1 MNVFEN
7 AMKQL
12 DNVARIINVDLS
24 ILKQPERICE
34 VYFPVEMDNKE
45 IKYYKGYRVRY
56 NTARGPAKGG
66 IRFHPNVNREEVM
79 ALAFWMTLKNAV
91 VNIPY
96 GGGKGGIVVNP
107 KVLSETELERL
118 SRNYIRAIHDVIGAR
133 IDIPAPDVYT
143 NPKIMAWMLDEYETI
158 KGRHEKALIT
168 GKPISLGGSLGRI
181 YSTSLGAVIITE
193 QYLKKHNISN
203 PRIAIQGF
211 GNAGLNYAKF
221 MYEKG
226 YSIVGISDSSTNLY
240 NPNGINIEKA
250 IAYKIKNKHLKGFDG
265 AKEVESIFTLNTDI
279 IVPAALE
286 NQITKE
292 NVDDINAHV
301 VVEIANGPTTPE
313 ADNVLREKGID
324 VIPDILTNA
333 GGVTVSYLEWVQN
346 LQGYYWKEEEINSRL
361 KEIMINAFN
370 EVIKTSEEINS
381 TLREGAFV
389 LGIKRILEAE
399 TYRGRVRNGPYS

>member
-1 MNVFEN
+1 
-7 AMKQL
+7 MKQL

-118 SRNYIRAIHDVIGAR
+118 SRNYIRTIHDVIGAR

-370 EVIKTSEEINS
+370 EVIKTSEEING

>member
-1 MNVFEN
+1 
-7 AMKQL
+7 MKQL

>member
-107 KVLSETELERL
+107 KVLSKTELERL

-370 EVIKTSEEINS
+370 EVIKTSEEING

-399 TYRGRVRNGPYS
+399 TYRGKVRNGPYP

>member
-1 MNVFEN
+1 VNVFEN